1 LVVRLIFNFVISSR
15 INDNGAEN
23 ITAGVTLEIDQ
34 KQAQKLE
41 EEYDPEM
48 QMRQM
53 AFPATWI
60 VGALLATLSGFH
72 YYTAGFGI
80 LRESTHRGAHLAFVL
95 GLIFLVFGF
104 RKTSSQG
111 KFPAIGQIPIYDW
124 LFAILA
130 AVTCFYVPY
139 VFNDLAFRVG
149 DPLPIDVIFGSLM
162 IIFTLEATRR
172 SMGIALPII
181 AIGFILYALYGQHAP
196 GVLIHPGASW
206 KGLVNHLYL
215 TSQGIYG
222 IAVGVVATY
231 VFHFVLF
238 GVLANRVGAGQ
249 LFIDLASCV
258 AGRYAGGPA
267 KVSVFS
273 SALFGMISGS
283 SIANTVTTGALT
295 IPAMKRVGYRPH
307 FAAAV
312 EATSSTGGQIT
323 PPIMGA
329 AAFIMIEF
337 LEMPYRTILLAATV
351 PALMHYLGIFT
362 MVHLEAKRLGLR
374 GLRPDEMPQFTKVV
388 REGWP
393 ALIPLV
399 LLVAIII
406 SGRTPYNAAFWG
418 ITACIVIGFL
428 NPRNRLTIPDLYNCF
443 KVGAKYALA
452 VGASAAAVG
461 IIVGVVSLTG
471 MGFKV
476 SFMVTSS
483 AQQLASV
490 LVPFIPFGFTDLQG
504 LTLFL
509 TLIFT
514 AIACILLGAGI
525 PTTAT
530 YIVLVAI
537 AAPALGLL
545 GVAPIVAHFFVFYYG
560 VLADITPP
568 VALAAYAGAGIAGA
582 NPFKTGNTAF
592 RLASAKALVPF
603 VFLYSP
609 AMLIVTDEFTW
620 PAFTITV
627 TGCAIGIVLI
637 GASLTGYFLAKMSM
651 FERLLTFFAA
661 ILFVAPGLQ
670 SGLIGLIMVSP
681 VILTQLTKRRKA
693 RAEQT
698 AQIAG
703 TS

>member
-1 LVVRLIFNFVISSR
+1 MPQGRERGSVPTRPVP
-15 INDNGAEN
+15 A
-23 ITAGVTLEIDQ
+23 AGQQPAPVAFFIQGTGFMLEIDQ
-34 KQAQKLE
+34 VRTQKLE

-48 QMRQM
+48 QMRPM
-53 AFPATWI
+53 AAPATWI
-60 VGALLATLSGFH
+60 VGILLAALSCFH
-72 YYTAGFGI
+72 YYTAGFGL
-80 LRESTHRGAHLAFVL
+80 LRESTHRGVHLAFVL

-104 RKTSSQG
+104 KRHPKKSEFLS
-111 KFPAIGQIPIYDW
+111 IGRIPLYDW
-124 LFAILA
+124 LLAIIA
-130 AVTCFYVPY
+130 AGTCFYVPY
-139 VFNDLAFRVG
+139 VFDDLAFRVG
-149 DPLPIDVIFGSLM
+149 DPLQVDVVFGSLM
-162 IIFTLEATRR
+162 ILLTLEATRR
-172 SMGIALPII
+172 SMGIALPLI
-181 AIGFILYALYGQHAP
+181 ALGFITYALMGQHAP
-196 GVLIHPGASW
+196 GVLVHPGASW

-249 LFIDLASCV
+249 LFIDLASCL

-295 IPAMKRVGYRPH
+295 IPAMKRIGYRPH

-374 GLRPDEMPQFTKVV
+374 GLRPDEMPRFTKVL
-388 REGWP
+388 REGWS

-399 LLVAIII
+399 LLIAIIA
-406 SGRTPYNAAFWG
+406 SGRTPYMAAFWG
-418 ITACIVIGFL
+418 ITACIVVGFI
-428 NPRNRLTIPDLYNCF
+428 NPRNRLTFPDLYNCF
-443 KVGAKYALA
+443 KMGAKYALA
-452 VGASAAAVG
+452 VGASAATVG

-476 SFMVTSS
+476 SFMVTSA
-483 AQQLASV
+483 AQQLAE
-490 LVPFIPFGFTDLQG
+490 LLIPLIPFGLVDLQG
-504 LTLFL
+504 ITLFL

-514 AIACILLGAGI
+514 AIACIFLGAGI

-530 YIVLVAI
+530 YIVLVSI

-582 NPFKTGNTAF
+582 NPFKAGNTAF
-592 RLASAKALVPF
+592 RLAAAKALVPF

-609 AMLIVTDEFTW
+609 AMLIVTDQFTW
-620 PAFTITV
+620 QAFLTTV
-627 TGCAIGIVLI
+627 TGCAIGIIFI
-637 GASLTGYFLAKMSM
+637 GAALTGFFITHMLMI
-651 FERLLTFFAA
+651 ERVVTFCASL
-661 ILFVAPGLQ
+661 LFVAPGAK
-670 SGLIGLIMVSP
+670 SGLAGLVLVLPIVL
-681 VILTQLTKRRKA
+681 I
-693 RAEQT
+693 
-698 AQIAG
+698 QIARNQAKRKHV
-703 TS
+703 S

>member
-1 LVVRLIFNFVISSR
+1 MR
-15 INDNGAEN
+15 D
-23 ITAGVTLEIDQ
+23 IDPSDLR
-34 KQAQKLE
+34 KLE
-41 EEYDPEM
+41 EKYDPEM
-48 QMRQM
+48 QMRPM
-53 AFPATWI
+53 TPPATWI
-60 VGALLATLSGFH
+60 VGLLLVLLSCFH

-80 LRESTHRGAHLAFVL
+80 LREATHRGIHLAFVMA
-95 GLIFLVFGF
+95 LIFLVFGVRRTKEPPRF
-104 RKTSSQG
+104 AS
-111 KFPAIGQIPIYDW
+111 IGQIPLYDW
-124 LFAILA
+124 LLAIIS
-130 AVTCFYVPY
+130 AVTCLYVPF

-149 DPLPIDVIFGSLM
+149 DPLPIDVVFGTLM
-162 IIFTLEATRR
+162 IILTLEATRR

-181 AIGFILYALYGQHAP
+181 AIGFILYALYGQYAP
-196 GVLIHPGASW
+196 GVLVHPGASW

-238 GVLANRVGAGQ
+238 GVLANRIGAGQ

-295 IPAMKRVGYRPH
+295 IPAMKRIGYRPH

-337 LEMPYRTILLAATV
+337 LELPYRTILLAATV
-351 PALMHYLGIFT
+351 PAMMHYLGIFT

-374 GLRPDEMPQFTKVV
+374 GLRPDEMPSFTKVL

-393 ALIPLV
+393 ALIPLI
-399 LLVAIII
+399 LLISIIA
-406 SGRTPYNAAFWG
+406 SGRTPYMAAFWG
-418 ITACIVIGFL
+418 ITGCIVVGFV
-428 NPRNRLTIPDLYNCF
+428 NPRHRLTVADLIDCF
-443 KVGAKYALA
+443 KLGSQYALA

-476 SFMVTSS
+476 SFMVTSAS
-483 AQQLASV
+483 QQLAEV
-490 LVPFIPFGFTDLQG
+490 ILPFVPFGLTGLPG
-504 LTLFL
+504 LTLFF
-509 TLIFT
+509 TLVFT
-514 AIACILLGAGI
+514 AFACILLGAGI

-530 YIVLVAI
+530 YIVLVSI

-582 NPFKTGNTAF
+582 NPFKAGNTAF

-609 AMLIVTDEFTW
+609 AMLIVTDGFTW
-620 PAFTITV
+620 TAFATTV
-627 TGCAIGIVLI
+627 TGCAVGIIFI
-637 GASLTGYFLAKMSM
+637 GAALTGYFFTHMKSV
-651 FERLLTFFAA
+651 ERLVTFVAA
-661 ILFVAPGLQ
+661 LLLVAPGLK
-670 SGLIGLIMVSP
+670 SGGVGLALMVP
-681 VILTQLTKRRKA
+681 VLVSQLSRRAQLLK
-693 RAEQT
+693 RAEL
-698 AQIAG
+698 
-703 TS
+703 

>member
-1 LVVRLIFNFVISSR
+1 ML
-15 INDNGAEN
+15 
-23 ITAGVTLEIDQ
+23 TIDQ
-34 KQAQKLE
+34 EKAKQLE

-48 QMRQM
+48 HMRPM
-53 AFPATWI
+53 AGFASLI
-60 VGALLATLSGFH
+60 VGILLATLSCFH
-72 YYTAGFGI
+72 YYTAGFGL
-80 LRESTHRGAHLAFVL
+80 LREATHRGIHLAFVL
-95 GLIFLVFGF
+95 GLIFLVFGANK
-104 RKTSSQG
+104 RAPMKWM
-111 KFPAIGQIPIYDW
+111 PAIGRIPVYDW
-124 LFAILA
+124 LLA
-130 AVTCFYVPY
+130 MAAAAACFYVPY

-149 DPLPIDVIFGSLM
+149 DPLPVDILFGTIM
-162 IIFTLEATRR
+162 VVVTLEATRR
-172 SMGIALPII
+172 SMGPALPLI
-181 AIGFILYALYGQHAP
+181 AIGFILYALFGKHAP
-196 GVLIHPGASW
+196 GALVHPGADW
-206 KGLVNHLYL
+206 RALVNHLYL

-249 LFIDLASCV
+249 LFIDLASCI
-258 AGRYAGGPA
+258 AGRYTGGPA

-295 IPAMKRVGYRPH
+295 IPAMKRIGYRPH

-374 GLRPDEMPQFTKVV
+374 GLNPEEMPRFTKVI

-393 ALIPLV
+393 ALLPLI
-399 LLVAIII
+399 LLIAIIT

-418 ITACIVIGFL
+418 ITSCIVIGFL
-428 NPRNRLTIPDLYNCF
+428 NPRNRLTLKDLYDCF
-443 KVGAKYALA
+443 RVGAQYALA
-452 VGASAAAVG
+452 VGASAATVG

-476 SFMVTSS
+476 SYMVTST
-483 AQQLASV
+483 AQQLAAL
-490 LVPFIPFGFTDLQG
+490 LVPIIPFGITDLSG

-509 TLIFT
+509 TLLFT
-514 AIACILLGAGI
+514 AMACILLGAGI

-582 NPFKTGNTAF
+582 NPFKAGNTAF
-592 RLASAKALVPF
+592 KLAAAKALVPF
-603 VFLYSP
+603 VFVYSP
-609 AMLIVTDEFTW
+609 AMLIVTDGFTW
-620 PAFTITV
+620 QAFLVTV
-627 TGCAIGIVLI
+627 VGCAVGIVFI
-637 GASLTGYFLAKMSM
+637 GASLTGFLLSRMSM
-651 FERLLTFFAA
+651 VERLATFSAA
-661 ILFVAPGLQ
+661 ILFVVPGLK
-670 SGLIGLIMVSP
+670 SCGAGLLLIVPVMV
-681 VILTQLTKRRKA
+681 VQLARKRMEANR
-693 RAEQT
+693 QT
-698 AQIAG
+698 PEGEGI
-703 TS
+703 

>member
-1 LVVRLIFNFVISSR
+1 MPK
-15 INDNGAEN
+15 
-23 ITAGVTLEIDQ
+23 IDQ
-34 KQAQKLE
+34 DEIKKLE
-41 EEYDPEM
+41 EKYDPEM
-48 QMRQM
+48 QMRPM
-53 AFPATWI
+53 VAPATWV
-60 VGALLATLSGFH
+60 VGGMLAILSCFH
-72 YYTAGFGI
+72 YYTAGFGL
-80 LRESTHRGAHLAFVL
+80 LRETTHRGIHLAFVL
-95 GLIFLVFGF
+95 SLIFLVYGF
-104 RKTSSQG
+104 RKKTRVAR
-111 KFPAIGQIPIYDW
+111 FLAIGGIPIYDW
-124 LFAILA
+124 IFAIITI
-130 AVTCFYVPY
+130 VTCLYVPY
-139 VFNDLAFRVG
+139 VFNQLAFRVG
-149 DPLPIDVIFGSLM
+149 DPLPIDVFFGTLM
-162 IIFTLEATRR
+162 IIITLETTRR
-172 SMGIALPII
+172 SMGIALPLI
-181 AIGFILYALYGQHAP
+181 AIGFILYALYGQYAP
-196 GVLIHPGASW
+196 GVLVHPGADW

-238 GVLANRVGAGQ
+238 GVLANRIGAGQ

-295 IPAMKRVGYRPH
+295 IPAMKRIGYHPH

-337 LEMPYRTILLAATV
+337 LEVPYRTIILAATI
-351 PALMHYLGIFT
+351 PALMHYIGIFT

-374 GLRPDEMPQFTKVV
+374 GLRPDEMPHFIRVI

-393 ALIPLV
+393 ALIPLI
-399 LLVAIII
+399 LLIVIIA
-406 SGRTPYNAAFWG
+406 SGRTPYMAAFWG
-418 ITACIVIGFL
+418 ISACIVVGFL
-428 NPRNRLTIPDLYNCF
+428 NARNRLTIADLFDCF
-443 KVGAKYALA
+443 KMGAKYALA

-476 SFMVTSS
+476 SFMVTSAS
-483 AQQLASV
+483 QQLAGSF
-490 LVPFIPFGFTDLQG
+490 VPLIPFGLVTLPG
-504 LTLFL
+504 ATLFL
-509 TLIFT
+509 TLVFT
-514 AIACILLGAGI
+514 AFACILLGAGI

-530 YIVLVAI
+530 YIVLVSI

-568 VALAAYAGAGIAGA
+568 VALAAYAGAGIAGC
-582 NPFKTGNTAF
+582 NPFKAGNTAF

-609 AMLIVTDEFTW
+609 AMLIVTEGFKWSEF
-620 PAFTITV
+620 FITV
-627 TGCAIGIVLI
+627 IGCVIGIVLL
-637 GASLTGYFLAKMSM
+637 GASLTGFFLSTMKGLA
-651 FERLLTFFAA
+651 RWTTGIAALL
-661 ILFVAPGLQ
+661 LVAPGIK
-670 SGLIGLIMVSP
+670 SGLVGLLIFLPVLVHQIVHYKSTRPVS
-681 VILTQLTKRRKA
+681 VQ
-693 RAEQT
+693 
-698 AQIAG
+698 AG
-703 TS
+703 A

>member
-1 LVVRLIFNFVISSR
+1 MAMKQMKSFY
-15 INDNGAEN
+15 DA
-23 ITAGVTLEIDQ
+23 ITGEILEINQ
-34 KQAQKLE
+34 ERTLKLE

-48 QMRQM
+48 QMRSM
-53 AFPATWI
+53 VAPATWI
-60 VGALLATLSGFH
+60 VGVLLATLSCFH
-72 YYTAGFGI
+72 YYTAGFGL
-80 LRESTHRGAHLAFVL
+80 LRESTHRGVHLAFVL

-104 RKTSSQG
+104 RKQAG
-111 KFPAIGQIPIYDW
+111 KFKPGGFPAIGQIPIYDW
-124 LFAILA
+124 ILAIIA
-130 AVTCFYVPY
+130 AVTSLYVPF

-149 DPLPIDVIFGSLM
+149 DPLTIDVVFGTIM
-162 IIFTLEATRR
+162 IVLTLEATRR
-172 SMGIALPII
+172 SMGMALPII
-181 AIGFILYALYGQHAP
+181 ATGFIVYALFGQYAP
-196 GVLIHPGASW
+196 GVLVHPGASW

-238 GVLANRVGAGQ
+238 GVLANRIGAGQ

-295 IPAMKRVGYRPH
+295 IPAMKRVGYEPH

-329 AAFIMIEF
+329 AAFIMVEF
-337 LEMPYRTILLAATV
+337 LEVPYRTILLAAMV

-374 GLRPDEMPQFTKVV
+374 GLRPDEMPKFVKVI

-393 ALIPLV
+393 TLVPLV
-399 LLVAIII
+399 LLVAIIT

-418 ITACIVIGFL
+418 ITSCIIVGFL
-428 NPRNRLTIPDLYNCF
+428 NPRNRLTLSDLYTCF
-443 KVGAKYALA
+443 KLGAQYALA

-476 SFMVTSS
+476 SFMVTSA
-483 AQQLASV
+483 AQQLAAMV
-490 LVPFIPFGFTDLQG
+490 VPFVPFGFTDMAG

-509 TLIFT
+509 TLLFT
-514 AIACILLGAGI
+514 AFACILLGAGI

-530 YIVLVAI
+530 YIVLVSI

-545 GVAPIVAHFFVFYYG
+545 GVVPIVAHFFVFYYG

-582 NPFKTGNTAF
+582 NPFKAGNTAF
-592 RLASAKALVPF
+592 RLAAAKALVPF
-603 VFLYSP
+603 VFVYSP
-609 AMLIVTDEFTW
+609 SILIVTDGFTW
-620 PAFTITV
+620 QAFITTV
-627 TGCAIGIVLI
+627 AGCAIGIVFI
-637 GASLTGYFLAKMSM
+637 GAALTGYFLTHMKKV
-651 FERLLTFFAA
+651 ERVVTFFASL
-661 ILFVAPGLQ
+661 LFIAPGLQ
-670 SGLIGLIMVSP
+670 SGLVGLVLMIPVLVS
-681 VILTQLTKRRKA
+681 QFA
-693 RAEQT
+693 RSGRVKKQQQVE
-698 AQIAG
+698 G
-703 TS
+703 G

>member
-1 LVVRLIFNFVISSR
+1 M
-15 INDNGAEN
+15 
-23 ITAGVTLEIDQ
+23 LELDE
-34 KQAQKLE
+34 KKARKLE

-48 QMRQM
+48 QMRPMQ
-53 AFPATWI
+53 APATWV
-60 VGALLATLSGFH
+60 VGTLLAVLSCFH
-72 YYTAGFGI
+72 YYTSGFGL
-80 LRESTHRGAHLAFVL
+80 LREATHRGIHLAFVL
-95 GLIFLVFGF
+95 GLIFLVFGS
-104 RKTSSQG
+104 RKKSASGRFSAFAQ
-111 KFPAIGQIPIYDW
+111 KGQIGLIPLHDW
-124 LFAILA
+124 LLAITA
-130 AVTCFYVPY
+130 AVTCLYIPY
-139 VFNDLAFRVG
+139 VFDNLAFRVG
-149 DPLPIDVIFGSLM
+149 DPLPVDVVFGTLM
-162 IIFTLEATRR
+162 VILTLEATRR

-181 AIGFILYALYGQHAP
+181 ACCFIVYALYGQYAP
-196 GVLIHPGASW
+196 GVLVHPGADW

-295 IPAMKRVGYRPH
+295 IPAMKRIGYRPH

-374 GLRPDEMPQFTKVV
+374 GLRQDEMPRFTKVI
-388 REGWP
+388 REGWMV
-393 ALIPLV
+393 LIPLIV
-399 LLVAIII
+399 LIAIIA

-418 ITACIVIGFL
+418 ITSCIIVGFL
-428 NPRNRLTIPDLYNCF
+428 NPRNRLTLADLYDCF
-443 KVGAKYALA
+443 KVGAQYALA

-476 SFMVTSS
+476 SYMVTST
-483 AQQLASV
+483 AQQLAGMI
-490 LVPFIPFGFTDLQG
+490 VPFIPFGMTDLSG

-509 TLIFT
+509 TLVFT
-514 AIACILLGAGI
+514 AMACILLGAGI

-582 NPFKTGNTAF
+582 NPFKAGNTAF

-603 VFLYSP
+603 VFVYSP
-609 AMLIVTDEFTW
+609 AMLLVTDGFTW
-620 PAFTITV
+620 QAFAITV
-627 TGCAIGIVLI
+627 TGCAIGIVFI
-637 GASLTGYFLAKMSM
+637 GAALTGYFLSNMLM
-651 FERLLTFFAA
+651 IERLVTFFAA
-661 ILFVAPGLQ
+661 LLFVAPGIKSALV
-670 SGLIGLIMVSP
+670 GLLVMIPVLITQFSRYRTERKKQP
-681 VILTQLTKRRKA
+681 VKE
-693 RAEQT
+693 RAGQV
-698 AQIAG
+698 AVD
-703 TS
+703 

>member
-1 LVVRLIFNFVISSR
+1 M
-15 INDNGAEN
+15 
-23 ITAGVTLEIDQ
+23 LEIDQ
-34 KQAQKLE
+34 TRVQKLE

-48 QMRQM
+48 QMRPM
-53 AFPATWI
+53 TAPATWI
-60 VGALLATLSGFH
+60 VGTLLVILSCFH
-72 YYTAGFGI
+72 YYTAGFGL
-80 LRESTHRGAHLAFVL
+80 LRESTHRGFHLALVL

-104 RKTSSQG
+104 RRNKTAPR
-111 KFPAIGQIPIYDW
+111 FPAIGQIPLYDW
-124 LFAILA
+124 LLAIIA
-130 AVTCFYVPY
+130 AVTSFYVPF

-149 DPLPIDVIFGSLM
+149 DPLPVDVIFGSIM
-162 IIFTLEATRR
+162 IVLTLEATRR

-181 AIGFILYALYGQHAP
+181 ATGFILYALYGRHAP
-196 GVLIHPGASW
+196 GVLVHPGADW

-238 GVLANRVGAGQ
+238 GVLANRIGAGQ

-351 PALMHYLGIFT
+351 PAMMHYLGIFT

-374 GLRPDEMPQFTKVV
+374 GLRPDEMPRFVQVL

-393 ALIPLV
+393 ALIPLIM
-399 LLVAIII
+399 LIAIIA
-406 SGRTPYNAAFWG
+406 SGRTPYMAAFWG
-418 ITACIVIGFL
+418 ISGCIVVGFL
-428 NPRNRLTIPDLYNCF
+428 NPRDRLTLRDLFNCF
-443 KVGAKYALA
+443 KVGAQYALA

-476 SFMVTSS
+476 SFMVTSA
-483 AQQLASV
+483 AQHLAEV
-490 LVPFIPFGFTDLQG
+490 ILPLVPFDLASLQG

-530 YIVLVAI
+530 YIVLVSI

-582 NPFKTGNTAF
+582 NPFKAGNTAF

-603 VFLYSP
+603 VFVYSP
-609 AMLIVTDEFTW
+609 AMLIVTDGFTW
-620 PAFTITV
+620 EAFATTV
-627 TGCAIGIVLI
+627 IGCAIGIVLI
-637 GASLTGYFLAKMSM
+637 GAALTGYFFTHMALIERFVTFLAA
-651 FERLLTFFAA
+651 L
-661 ILFVAPGLQ
+661 LFVAPGLK
-670 SGLIGLIMVSP
+670 SGMVGFIFMIP
-681 VILTQLTKRRKA
+681 VFISQLARRKTKNIPPV
-693 RAEQT
+693 EKNPST
-698 AQIAG
+698 
-703 TS
+703 

>member
-1 LVVRLIFNFVISSR
+1 M
-15 INDNGAEN
+15 
-23 ITAGVTLEIDQ
+23 LEIDQ
-34 KQAQKLE
+34 THAQKLE

-48 QMRQM
+48 QMRPM
-53 AFPATWI
+53 TAPATWI
-60 VGALLATLSGFH
+60 VGTLLVVLSCFH
-72 YYTAGFGI
+72 YYTAGFGL
-80 LRESTHRGAHLAFVL
+80 LRESTHRGFHLALVL
-95 GLIFLVFGF
+95 GLIFLVFGSR
-104 RKTSSQG
+104 RKLGTQR
-111 KFPAIGQIPIYDW
+111 FPTIGQIPLYDW
-124 LFAILA
+124 LLAIIA
-130 AVTCFYVPY
+130 AVTSFYVPF

-149 DPLPIDVIFGSLM
+149 DPLAIDVVFGSIM
-162 IIFTLEATRR
+162 IVLTLEATRR
-172 SMGIALPII
+172 SMGIALPVI
-181 AIGFILYALYGQHAP
+181 ALGFILYALLGQYAP
-196 GVLIHPGASW
+196 GVLVHPGASW

-238 GVLANRVGAGQ
+238 GVLANRIGAGQ

-295 IPAMKRVGYRPH
+295 IPAMKRIGYRPH

-351 PALMHYLGIFT
+351 PAMMHYLGIFT

-374 GLRPDEMPQFTKVV
+374 GLRPDEMPRFAKVI

-393 ALIPLV
+393 TLIPLV
-399 LLVAIII
+399 LLIAIIA
-406 SGRTPYNAAFWG
+406 SGRTPYMAAFWG
-418 ITACIVIGFL
+418 ITACIVVGFL
-428 NPRNRLTIPDLYNCF
+428 NPRDRLTPRDLYNCF
-443 KVGAKYALA
+443 KVGAQYALA

-471 MGFKV
+471 MGFKI
-476 SFMVTSS
+476 SFMVTSAS
-483 AQQLASV
+483 QQLAEV
-490 LVPFIPFGFTDLQG
+490 ILPLIPFGLASLQG
-504 LTLFL
+504 ITLFL

-530 YIVLVAI
+530 YIVLVSI

-582 NPFKTGNTAF
+582 NPFKAGNTAF

-609 AMLIVTDEFTW
+609 AMLIVTDGFTW
-620 PAFTITV
+620 QAFATTV
-627 TGCAIGIVLI
+627 IGCAIGIILI
-637 GASLTGYFLAKMSM
+637 GAALTGYFITHMTAI
-651 FERLLTFFAA
+651 ERGITFVAA
-661 ILFVAPGLQ
+661 MLFVAPGLK
-670 SGLIGLIMVSP
+670 SGLVGLILMIPIMAS
-681 VILTQLTKRRKA
+681 QLARRKT
-693 RAEQT
+693 EKK
-698 AQIAG
+698 
-703 TS
+703 TSKETSPATEY

>member
-1 LVVRLIFNFVISSR
+1 M
-15 INDNGAEN
+15 
-23 ITAGVTLEIDQ
+23 TQIDQ
-34 KQAQKLE
+34 DQARKLE
-41 EEYDPEM
+41 EKYDPEM
-48 QMRQM
+48 QMRPM
-53 AFPATWI
+53 VAPATWI
-60 VGALLATLSGFH
+60 VGGLLFILSCFH
-72 YYTAGFGI
+72 YYTAGFGL
-80 LRESTHRGAHLAFVL
+80 LREATHRGIHLAFVL

-104 RKTSSQG
+104 HKKSEKTG
-111 KFPAIGQIPIYDW
+111 FLAIGGIPLYDW
-124 LFAILA
+124 FLA
-130 AVTCFYVPY
+130 LVTSVTCLYVPY
-139 VFNDLAFRVG
+139 VFDDLAFRIG
-149 DPLPIDVIFGSLM
+149 DPLPIDVFFGSLM
-162 IIFTLEATRR
+162 IFFTLEATRR
-172 SMGIALPII
+172 SMGIALPLI
-181 AIGFILYALYGQHAP
+181 AIGFMIYALFGKFAP
-196 GVLIHPGASW
+196 GVLVHPGASW

-238 GVLANRVGAGQ
+238 GVLANRIGAGQ

-295 IPAMKRVGYRPH
+295 IPAMKRIGYRPH

-351 PALMHYLGIFT
+351 PAIMHYIGIFT

-374 GLRPDEMPQFTKVV
+374 GLRRDEMPRFLRVL
-388 REGWP
+388 REGWS

-399 LLVAIII
+399 LLIGIIA
-406 SGRTPYNAAFWG
+406 SGRTPYMAAFWG
-418 ITACIVIGFL
+418 ITACIVVGFL
-428 NPRNRLTIPDLYNCF
+428 NPRNRLTMSDLFDCF
-443 KVGAKYALA
+443 KMGAKYALA
-452 VGASAAAVG
+452 VGASAASVG

-476 SFMVTSS
+476 SYMVTNASM
-483 AQQLASV
+483 QLAEV
-490 LVPFIPFGFTDLQG
+490 FVPVIPFGLMDLQG
-504 LTLFL
+504 ATLFF

-530 YIVLVAI
+530 YIVLVSI

-582 NPFKTGNTAF
+582 NPFQAGNTAF

-609 AMLIVTDEFTW
+609 AMLIVAEGFSWGEF
-620 PAFTITV
+620 FITIA
-627 TGCAIGIVLI
+627 GCVIGIVLL
-637 GASLTGYFLAKMSM
+637 GASLTGFMLAPMKWPA
-651 FERLLTFFAA
+651 RWITGIAA
-661 ILFVAPGLQ
+661 LLFVAPGLK
-670 SGLIGLIMVSP
+670 SGAAGLLAFIPILISQIIDYRKNALHSKTDP
-681 VILTQLTKRRKA
+681 DQL
-693 RAEQT
+693 QT
-698 AQIAG
+698 SSAVD
-703 TS
+703 TTFSK

>member
-1 LVVRLIFNFVISSR
+1 M
-15 INDNGAEN
+15 
-23 ITAGVTLEIDQ
+23 EIDQ
-34 KQAQKLE
+34 DRIQKLE

-48 QMRQM
+48 QMRPM
-53 AFPATWI
+53 APPATWVTGI
-60 VGALLATLSGFH
+60 LLAALSCFH
-72 YYTAGFGI
+72 YYTAGFGL
-80 LRESTHRGAHLAFVL
+80 LRESTHRGIHLAFVL

-104 RKTSSQG
+104 TKKSKTDG
-111 KFPAIGQIPIYDW
+111 FLAIGRIPIYDW
-124 LFAILA
+124 LLAIVA
-130 AVTCFYVPY
+130 AVTCFYVPF
-139 VFNDLAFRVG
+139 VFDDLAFRVG
-149 DPLPIDVIFGSLM
+149 DPLPVDVIFGSLM
-162 IIFTLEATRR
+162 VILTLEATRR

-181 AIGFILYALYGQHAP
+181 ALGFILYALFGQYAP
-196 GVLIHPGASW
+196 GVLVHPGASW

-374 GLRPDEMPQFTKVV
+374 GLRPDEMPQFVKVL

-399 LLVAIII
+399 LLIAIIS

-418 ITACIVIGFL
+418 ITACIVVGFL
-428 NPRNRLTIPDLYNCF
+428 NPRNRLTLPDLYGCL
-443 KVGAKYALA
+443 KLGAKYALA
-452 VGASAAAVG
+452 VGAAAAAVG

-476 SFMVTSS
+476 SFMVTST
-483 AQQLASV
+483 AQQLAE
-490 LVPFIPFGFTDLQG
+490 LIVPFIPFGLTDLSG
-504 LTLFL
+504 ATLFL

-530 YIVLVAI
+530 YIVLVSI

-582 NPFKTGNTAF
+582 NPFKAGNTAF

-603 VFLYSP
+603 VFVYSP
-609 AMLIVTDEFTW
+609 AMLIVTDGFTW
-620 PAFTITV
+620 QVFVSTV
-627 TGCAIGIVLI
+627 IGCAIGIMLI
-637 GASLTGYFLAKMSM
+637 GAALTGYFLTNMTM
-651 FERLLTFFAA
+651 VERVVTFFAA
-661 ILFVAPGLQ
+661 LLFVAPGIK
-670 SGLIGLIMVSP
+670 SGAIGLVLIAPVLVSQF
-681 VILTQLTKRRKA
+681 VRTNRKRK
-693 RAEQT
+693 
-698 AQIAG
+698 
-703 TS
+703 SH

>member
-1 LVVRLIFNFVISSR
+1 MPK
-15 INDNGAEN
+15 
-23 ITAGVTLEIDQ
+23 IDQ
-34 KQAQKLE
+34 AQAQKLE
-41 EEYDPEM
+41 EKYDPEM
-48 QMRQM
+48 QVRPLVT
-53 AFPATWI
+53 PATWV
-60 VGALLATLSGFH
+60 VGALLFLLSCFH
-72 YYTAGFGI
+72 YYTAGFGL
-80 LRESTHRGAHLAFVL
+80 LREATHRGLHLALVL

-104 RKTSSQG
+104 RKITG
-111 KFPAIGQIPIYDW
+111 KFRFPAIGGIPLYDW
-124 LFAILA
+124 LLAILT
-130 AVTCFYVPY
+130 AVTCLYVPY
-139 VFNDLAFRVG
+139 VFNELAFRVG
-149 DPLPIDVIFGSLM
+149 DPLPVDVFFGTLM
-162 IIFTLEATRR
+162 ILATLEATRR
-172 SMGIALPII
+172 SMGIALPLI
-181 AIGFILYALYGQHAP
+181 AMGFILYGLYGQHAP
-196 GVLIHPGASW
+196 GVLVHPGASW

-238 GVLANRVGAGQ
+238 GVLANRIGAGQ

-295 IPAMKRVGYRPH
+295 IPAMKRIGYRPH

-312 EATSSTGGQIT
+312 EATASTGGQIT

-337 LEMPYRTILLAATV
+337 LEVSYRTILLAATV
-351 PALMHYLGIFT
+351 PALMHYLGVFT

-374 GLRPDEMPQFTKVV
+374 GLRPNEMPHFVQVIRKN
-388 REGWP
+388 WP
-393 ALIPLV
+393 ALIPLI
-399 LLVAIII
+399 LLIAIIA
-406 SGRTPYNAAFWG
+406 SGRTPYMAAFWG
-418 ITACIVIGFL
+418 ITACIVVGFF
-428 NPRNRLTIPDLYNCF
+428 NSHNRLTFVDLFNCF
-443 KVGAKYALA
+443 QMGARYALA
-452 VGASAAAVG
+452 VGASAASVG

-476 SFMVTSS
+476 SFMVTSAS
-483 AQQLASV
+483 MQLAE
-490 LVPFIPFGFTDLQG
+490 LFVPYIPFGLVQIQSA
-504 LTLFL
+504 TLFF
-509 TLIFT
+509 TLVFT
-514 AIACILLGAGI
+514 AVACILLGAGI

-537 AAPALGLL
+537 AAPALGML

-582 NPFKTGNTAF
+582 NPFKAGNTAF

-609 AMLIVTDEFTW
+609 AMLIVTDGFTW
-620 PAFTITV
+620 QAFALTV
-627 TGCAIGIVLI
+627 TGCMVGIVFL
-637 GASLTGYFLAKMSM
+637 GAALTGYFITNLGWL
-651 FERLLTFFAA
+651 ERTVTFIASLLLVT
-661 ILFVAPGLQ
+661 PGIK
-670 SGLIGLIMVSP
+670 SGLLGLALITP
-681 VILTQLTKRRKA
+681 VIFSQVISRRH
-693 RAEQT
+693 RLSEQK
-698 AQIAG
+698 IASE
-703 TS
+703 TIVENRQSPYID

>member
-1 LVVRLIFNFVISSR
+1 MVVLSVFTGR
-15 INDNGAEN
+15 I
-23 ITAGVTLEIDQ
+23 LEINQ
-34 KQAQKLE
+34 ERIHKLE

-48 QMRQM
+48 QIRPMT
-53 AFPATWI
+53 APATWI
-60 VGALLATLSGFH
+60 VGVLLAALSCFH
-72 YYTAGFGI
+72 YYTAGFGL
-80 LRESTHRGAHLAFVL
+80 LRESTHRGVHLAFVL
-95 GLIFLVFGF
+95 GLIFLVFSF
-104 RKTSSQG
+104 RKKSRPG
-111 KFPAIGQIPIYDW
+111 GFLAVGQIPIFDW
-124 LFAILA
+124 LLAIIA
-130 AVTCFYVPY
+130 AVTSLYIPF

-149 DPLPIDVIFGSLM
+149 DPLTADVVFGTIM
-162 IIFTLEATRR
+162 IVLTLEATRR
-172 SMGIALPII
+172 SMGLALPVIAL
-181 AIGFILYALYGQHAP
+181 AFIVYALFGQYAP
-196 GVLIHPGASW
+196 GVLVHPGASW

-238 GVLANRVGAGQ
+238 GVLANRIGAGQ

-323 PPIMGA
+323 PPMMGA
-329 AAFIMIEF
+329 AAFIMVEF
-337 LEMPYRTILLAATV
+337 LEVPYRTILLAATV

-374 GLRPDEMPQFTKVV
+374 GLRPEEMPKFVKVI

-393 ALIPLV
+393 TLTPLV
-399 LLVAIII
+399 LLVAIIT

-418 ITACIVIGFL
+418 ITSCIVVGFL
-428 NPRNRLTIPDLYNCF
+428 NPRNRLTLSDLYDCF
-443 KVGAKYALA
+443 KTGAQYALA

-476 SFMVTSS
+476 SFMVTSA
-483 AQQLASV
+483 AQQLAEMIV
-490 LVPFIPFGFTDLQG
+490 PIVPFGMTDLAG

-509 TLIFT
+509 TLVFT
-514 AIACILLGAGI
+514 AFACILLGAGI

-530 YIVLVAI
+530 YIVLVSI

-545 GVAPIVAHFFVFYYG
+545 GVVPIVAHFFVFYYG

-582 NPFKTGNTAF
+582 NPFKAGNTAF
-592 RLASAKALVPF
+592 RLAAAKALVPF
-603 VFLYSP
+603 VFVYAPSI
-609 AMLIVTDEFTW
+609 LIVTDGFTW
-620 PAFTITV
+620 QAFVTTV
-627 TGCAIGIVLI
+627 AGCAIGIVFI
-637 GASLTGYFLAKMSM
+637 GAALTGYFLTHMVM
-651 FERLLTFFAA
+651 IERVVTFIASLLF
-661 ILFVAPGLQ
+661 IAPGIR
-670 SGLIGLIMVSP
+670 SGSVGLVLILPVLVS
-681 VILTQLTKRRKA
+681 QFMRRNTGKQQP
-693 RAEQT
+693 EVE
-698 AQIAG
+698 G
-703 TS
+703 G

>member
-1 LVVRLIFNFVISSR
+1 M
-15 INDNGAEN
+15 
-23 ITAGVTLEIDQ
+23 EIDQ
-34 KQAQKLE
+34 DLSQKLE

-48 QMRQM
+48 QMRPM
-53 AFPATWI
+53 APPATWI
-60 VGALLATLSGFH
+60 VGALLAALSCFH
-72 YYTAGFGI
+72 YYTAGFGL
-80 LRESTHRGAHLAFVL
+80 LRESTHRGIHLALVL

-104 RKTSSQG
+104 RKKSKTDG
-111 KFPAIGQIPIYDW
+111 FLAIGRIPIHDW
-124 LFAILA
+124 LLAIIA
-130 AVTCFYVPY
+130 AVTCLYVPY

-149 DPLPIDVIFGSLM
+149 DPLPVDVVFGSVM
-162 IIFTLEATRR
+162 IILTLEATRR
-172 SMGIALPII
+172 SMGIALPVI
-181 AIGFILYALYGQHAP
+181 ASCFILYALFGRYAP
-196 GVLIHPGASW
+196 GVLVHPGASW

-295 IPAMKRVGYRPH
+295 IPAMKRVGYEPH

-337 LEMPYRTILLAATV
+337 LEVPYQTILLAAMV

-374 GLRPDEMPQFTKVV
+374 GLRPDEMPRFINVL

-393 ALIPLV
+393 TLIPLV
-399 LLVAIII
+399 LLVAIIT

-418 ITACIVIGFL
+418 ITACIVVGFL
-428 NPRNRLTIPDLYNCF
+428 NPKNRLTLPDLYDCF
-443 KVGAKYALA
+443 KLGAKYALA

-476 SFMVTSS
+476 SFMVTSA
-483 AQQLASV
+483 AQQLAEMIV
-490 LVPFIPFGFTDLQG
+490 PLVPFGLTDLPAV
-504 LTLFL
+504 TLFL

-514 AIACILLGAGI
+514 AFACILLGAGI

-530 YIVLVAI
+530 YIVLVSI

-582 NPFKTGNTAF
+582 NPFKAGNTAF
-592 RLASAKALVPF
+592 RLAAAKALVPF
-603 VFLYSP
+603 VFIYSP
-609 AMLIVTDEFTW
+609 AMLIVTDGFTW
-620 PAFTITV
+620 QAFVSTV
-627 TGCAIGIVLI
+627 TGCAIGIIFI
-637 GASLTGYFLAKMSM
+637 GAALTGYFLTYMLM
-651 FERLLTFFAA
+651 IERLVTFVAS
-661 ILFVAPGLQ
+661 LLLVAPGIR
-670 SGLIGLIMVSP
+670 SGLIGLVLMSP
-681 VILTQLTKRRKA
+681 VLFSQFIRWNTKKKQKGI
-693 RAEQT
+693 ET
-698 AQIAG
+698 K
-703 TS
+703 